1 MLGNQS
7 NGKYFN
13 KLNNRLL
20 QASCDLEETFFF
32 FSIVVH
38 ILYRVHRKGFI
49 LIIIITLCIR
59 NLIILAIMCTSL
71 RYIKISSKI
80 TYAHIHDFSVSFV
93 QLIWPYDC
101 HIAPGTKATT
111 LTLIF
116 LKRTFHYVYA

>member
-1 MLGNQS
+1 
-7 NGKYFN
+7 
-13 KLNNRLL
+13 
-20 QASCDLEETFFF
+20 
-32 FSIVVH
+32 
-38 ILYRVHRKGFI
+38 
-49 LIIIITLCIR
+49 
-59 NLIILAIMCTSL
+59 MCTSL